1 MNWWY
6 VGTNAIW
13 IIALAWGIAVL
24 GISYWESIEK
34 RKRLQVILTQ
44 PQKLVSLTLA
54 LMCFSFGL
62 GLTTSE
68 TWGKVLWFFLAI
80 ACVFVALKSARIQ
93 REKK

>member
-24 GISYWESIEK
+24 GISYWESNEK
-34 RKRLQVILTQ
+34 RERLQVVLTK
-44 PQKLVSLTLA
+44 PEKLVSLNLA
-54 LMCFSFGL
+54 LLFFSIGL

-80 ACVFVALKSARIQ
+80 ACIISAWRSARIQ
-93 REKK
+93 KEKK